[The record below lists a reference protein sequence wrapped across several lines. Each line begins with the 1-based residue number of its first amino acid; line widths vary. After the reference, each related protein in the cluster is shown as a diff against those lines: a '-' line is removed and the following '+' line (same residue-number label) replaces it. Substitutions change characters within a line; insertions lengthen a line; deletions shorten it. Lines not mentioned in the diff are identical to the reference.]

1 MATHRAKQVAAQ
13 ILAIARR
20 EGLEAGARLVEQRL
34 ANALDVS
41 RGPVRAGLKVL
52 ADAGFATSVRN
63 CGYVLARSPTSKPAK
78 TTIVASDDGERCYR
92 QIADDRFEG
101 RIPEAVTE
109 SELLRRYP
117 LTRAQLLRVLD
128 RIAGEGWITRLPGYG
143 WRFAE
148 TLSNPDTYA
157 KASAFRAVIEPAALS
172 EPGYHLEPHVV
183 DRLRRHEH
191 HMYDRGLAVLTMG
204 EIFHAGCTFHEE
216 IARGAG
222 NPFYVDA
229 LKRVNAIRRLF
240 AYRTY
245 ADHEGMRRHVREHLR
260 LLDLIADARM
270 TEAATLMKQHL
281 VRSLKVRLA

>member
-1 MATHRAKQVAAQ
+1 MTTQRAKQVAAQ

-34 ANALDVS
+34 ADALDVS
-41 RGPVRAGLKVL
+41 RAPVRAGLKVL
-52 ADAGFATSVRN
+52 ADTGFATAERN
-63 CGYVLARSPTSKPAK
+63 CGYVLTTSPTSKPAK
-78 TTIVASDDGERCYR
+78 ASVVISDDIELCYR
-92 QIADDRFEG
+92 QIADDRLDG
-101 RIPEAVTE
+101 RLPEAITE
-109 SELLRRYP
+109 AELLRRYP

-128 RIAGEGWITRLPGYG
+128 RIASEGWVGRLPGYG

-148 TLSNPDTYA
+148 TLSDADAYA

-172 EPGYHLEPHVV
+172 ERGYHLEPRVL
-183 DRLRRHEH
+183 DKLRRHEH
-191 HMYDRGLAVLTMG
+191 HMYDRGLASLTMG
-204 EIFHAGCTFHEE
+204 EIFQAGCTFHEE

-245 ADHEGMRRHVREHLR
+245 ADHEGMRRHIRDHLR
-260 LLDLIADARM
+260 LLDLIAEGRITD
-270 TEAATLMKQHL
+270 AATLMKRHL
-281 VRSLKVRLA
+281 ARSPKVQLG